1 MTLSYRRRLGGRSSR
16 IGPGVTEFPTSEA
29 SAQAVASS
37 NALRSCGERATFKGN
52 KRDSLS
58 AVPAIFPQ
66 PDVSLGLRPACGLAP
81 NCLGRPLHPWRSAL
95 QERVDV
101 AERSLSAAAHKLE
114 PLNRNRAEPK
124 HENMAG
130 LQKAC
135 NEVRYCVRG
144 VMCLIEVHR
153 RLCRR
158 RHLRDVDD
166 LPLVQSRFDGHSGDT
181 FPD

>member
-1 MTLSYRRRLGGRSSR
+1 MYLSVYVLQVASHPIALGGHY
-16 IGPGVTEFPTSEA
+16 V
-29 SAQAVASS
+29 
-37 NALRSCGERATFKGN
+37 L
-52 KRDSLS
+52 
-58 AVPAIFPQ
+58 
-66 PDVSLGLRPACGLAP
+66 
-81 NCLGRPLHPWRSAL
+81 WRSAL

-130 LQKAC
+130 LQKTC

-144 VMCLIEVHR
+144 VICLIEVHR
-153 RLCRR
+153 RLCRP

-166 LPLVQSRFDGHSGDT
+166 LPLVRSRFGGHSSDM
-181 FPD
+181 FPDYWGKLAAVVARLYGCSFGCRLP